1 MTDGS
6 NARFPAGLSLA
17 LLLAGAVAGCNQK
30 NSADYRVVP
39 RDQTGGAAAAGES
52 GSAAAETSPAAI
64 SPATSP
70 SGETSAEASNGKT
83 PADKPA
89 EGSPETATSG
99 TSTTSP
105 PAPNTAATTPPA
117 TANSGGSEPA
127 SDEPVRDP
135 EFRREGPE
143 EALRVSF
150 DDIDMLRILKVE
162 KVPADVMTRLP
173 DWLRKLNGQKVRIR
187 GFMYP
192 AFEDTGLRGFTFVRD
207 ENCFY
212 GQNANVFHFAEVT
225 MRKGKTADYI
235 NGRPFDVVGVFRL
248 GEEAERGQLYAL
260 DDAIVIVK

>member
-17 LLLAGAVAGCNQK
+17 LLLAGAVAGCGQQ
-30 NSADYRVVP
+30 NSADYRAVP
-39 RDQTGGAAAAGES
+39 RNQTSGTKDAATDGVAAAAV
-52 GSAAAETSPAAI
+52 SPAA
-64 SPATSP
+64 SPPGVTAS
-70 SGETSAEASNGKT
+70 EASDGKV
-83 PADKPA
+83 PADKPV
-89 EGSPETATSG
+89 EGTPGTVTSG
-99 TSTTSP
+99 TSTASP
-105 PAPNTAATTPPA
+105 SAPNTAATAPAA
-117 TANSGGSEPA
+117 TADGGSSGSPG
-127 SDEPVRDP
+127 DEPVRDP

-150 DDIDMLRILKVE
+150 DDIDMLKILKVE

>member
-6 NARFPAGLSLA
+6 RTRFLAGYSLA
-17 LLLAGAVAGCNQK
+17 LLLAGVLAGCDQPV
-30 NSADYRVVP
+30 SSEYGAVP
-39 RDQTGGAAAAGES
+39 RNQTDGSEAAGAIGDPASEV
-52 GSAAAETSPAAI
+52 GSTAA
-64 SPATSP
+64 SP
-70 SGETSAEASNGKT
+70 SSEAASEASGGKI
-83 PADKPA
+83 PADQPA
-89 EGSPETATSG
+89 EGTLEAATSG
-99 TSTTSP
+99 TSTGSSP
-105 PAPNTAATTPPA
+105 AEKASVPTPASS
-117 TANSGGSEPA
+117 ANNGGVEPA
-127 SDEPVRDP
+127 SEEPVRDP

-150 DDIDMLRILKVE
+150 DNIDMLRILKVE

-173 DWLRKLNGQKVRIR
+173 DWLRKLDGQKVRLR

-248 GEEAERGQLYAL
+248 GDEAERGQLYSL

>member
-6 NARFPAGLSLA
+6 NARFSAGWSLA
-17 LLLAGAVAGCNQK
+17 LLLAGAVAGCDEQ
-30 NSADYRVVP
+30 NSAEYRAVP
-39 RDQTGGAAAAGES
+39 RNQTGGVEAVAGN
-52 GSAAAETSPAAI
+52 GAPSAEVSPV
-64 SPATSP
+64 TSP
-70 SGETSAEASNGKT
+70 SGEASAEASDETT
-83 PADKPA
+83 PADKLV
-89 EGSPETATSG
+89 EGTPETATSG

-105 PAPNTAATTPPA
+105 PASNPAATALPA
-117 TANSGGSEPA
+117 TANGGGTEPA
-127 SDEPVRDP
+127 AEEPVRDP

-143 EALRVSF
+143 DALRVSF

-173 DWLRKLNGQKVRIR
+173 DWLRKLNGQRVRMR

-212 GQNANVFHFAEVT
+212 GQNANVFHFAEVM

>member
-6 NARFPAGLSLA
+6 NARFPAGLSLV
-17 LLLAGAVAGCNQK
+17 LLLAGALAGCDRQNSDDYQPVARNQT
-30 NSADYRVVP
+30 SGVE
-39 RDQTGGAAAAGES
+39 AAAGN
-52 GSAAAETSPAAI
+52 GDASAEVSPAA
-64 SPATSP
+64 SPA
-70 SGETSAEASNGKT
+70 GGT
-83 PADKPA
+83 PAAVSEGPA
-89 EGSPETATSG
+89 PANTPVEGTPETATSG
-99 TSTTSP
+99 TSTASP
-105 PAPNTAATTPPA
+105 SVPSPAATA
-117 TANSGGSEPA
+117 PA
-127 SDEPVRDP
+127 SPADGGGPEPVAEEPVRDP

-143 EALRVSF
+143 DALRVSF

-173 DWLRKLNGQKVRIR
+173 DWLRKLNGQRVRIR

-235 NGRPFDVVGVFRL
+235 NGRPFDVVGLFRL
-248 GEEAERGQLYAL
+248 GEEAERGQLYSL